1 MSYKKELVVAK
12 YEEDINWIKDC
23 NNIDMVTVY
32 DKNENRQENINTL
45 PNIGRESHTYL
56 YHIINNY
63 NNLSDY
69 TIFCQGDPIFHDH
82 HFVEK
87 INNIDSIILSNIK
100 KGFYFFAGECK
111 EEINETYSEKHPV
124 GLPISYFLDLLFDIK
139 IPQKINIT
147 YNCSAQFLVK
157 KQNLLNRPK
166 SFYRFLINFVS
177 NEKDPIEGYV
187 FERIWKFII
196 DKNIPTSNKYKRFMM

>member
-12 YEEDINWIKDC
+12 YREDINWIKDC
-23 NNIDMVTVY
+23 SSIDKVTVY
-32 DKNENRQENINTL
+32 YKNENSQENVNSL
-45 PNIGRESHTYL
+45 PNIGRESHSYL
-56 YHIINNY
+56 YHILNNY

-69 TIFCQGDPIFHDH
+69 TIFCQGDPIFHDC
-82 HFVEK
+82 HFIEK
-87 INNIDSIILSNIK
+87 INSIDSIILSHIQ

-139 IPQKINIT
+139 IPQKISIT

-157 KQNLLNRPK
+157 KQNILNRPK

-177 NEKDPIEGYV
+177 NEKDPIEGYI
-187 FERIWKFII
+187 FERIWKFIL
-196 DKNIPTSNKYKRFMM
+196 DKNIPISDKYKRFMM